1 MVKEQQTT
9 IERNIDIKK
18 CLSEIAKMA
27 TESDLADVAPVKEFE
42 LLAECDLLK
51 IVLPG
56 EELDFNLPRTAELL
70 QLLKDVGKANLSIGR
85 IYEGHINALFFVHL
99 FGEDDQKKL
108 WYNEVRDH
116 NALFAVWNTQAN
128 NGVTFDNLN
137 RRLKLTGE
145 KTFSSGASI
154 VDYALI
160 TGNIDT
166 ESRKGW
172 QMLIVDMAKIGEK
185 RIDKSTWKTLGMKAS
200 GSYIVDFSNYHV
212 EQNELLGIPGDYFTQ
227 PYFNGGAI
235 RFAAV
240 QLGGAEA
247 IANATLNYLSFMKRT
262 TDPLQ
267 NTRIANIMTAI
278 TSGNLWIA
286 QAGKNFDSWAS
297 NPNKSKDLIA
307 FANMTR
313 TAIEQIGILVMKES
327 NQCVG
332 ARGLMHPFEFERL
345 NRDLTFYLRQ
355 PAPDATKLDI
365 ANYFFEKRHE
375 A

>member
-18 CLSEIAKMA
+18 RLAEIAKMA

-42 LLAECDLLK
+42 LLAECGLLK

-137 RRLKLTGE
+137 GRLKLTGE

-313 TAIEQIGILVMKES
+313 TAIEQTGILVMKES